1 MIGVGAAVLLALLA
15 ISTSDG
21 SEPSCLFDKTESDAA
36 PAPDSSCI
44 EFKIDRLKVPQICDA
59 FKKRKKGVQSANST
73 LSDKCDN
80 TSGVL
85 TCSCSKCTLEE
96 LVDDD
101 KVKGMKELHAA
112 LQECLHQEKNT
123 HSATSPTSKLTSKAG
138 TSTSKSITQKIVLTT
153 TPSIRLPKPK
163 KHVAPEIS
171 IKYPE
176 PPQDINF
183 GLLVED
189 EMAGYQNIYS
199 SRPSQKDSML
209 KAERAHTPSVFYNA
223 QRQAEI
229 YGTTETTLI
238 VANIIILLYTVVV
251 IRNIL
256 TVTLYYIFPD
266 YKFLT

>member
-1 MIGVGAAVLLALLA
+1 MIGVGTTGLLALLA

-101 KVKGMKELHAA
+101 KVKGMVHTDWWTSERESAVWISVLFNEDPVSEL
-112 LQECLHQEKNT
+112 
-123 HSATSPTSKLTSKAG
+123 
-138 TSTSKSITQKIVLTT
+138 KIG
-153 TPSIRLPKPK
+153 S
-163 KHVAPEIS
+163 
-171 IKYPE
+171 
-176 PPQDINF
+176 
-183 GLLVED
+183 
-189 EMAGYQNIYS
+189 
-199 SRPSQKDSML
+199 
-209 KAERAHTPSVFYNA
+209 
-223 QRQAEI
+223 
-229 YGTTETTLI
+229 
-238 VANIIILLYTVVV
+238 
-251 IRNIL
+251 
-256 TVTLYYIFPD
+256 VTLEIGLSRCNKANCVAYLPLAVVDRI
-266 YKFLT
+266 K